1 MMRAKSSFKHT
12 FLVNPAAE
20 VRQAYHMSA
29 DNMNTQ
35 DNYNYTYGVI
45 AEHVSLNLQ

>member
-1 MMRAKSSFKHT
+1 MRVESSFEHT
-12 FLVNPAAE
+12 FLVNPAAK

-35 DNYNYTYGVI
+35 DNYTHGMI

>member
-1 MMRAKSSFKHT
+1 MMRAESSFKHT

-35 DNYNYTYGVI
+35 DNNTYGVI